1 MGYYLDLFSPET
13 FETFSAGD
21 RSVSGFRTSRQR
33 AASRIHPRDKLVCYL
48 TKLSR
53 WVGVLEVLS
62 DSFVSSDPLFY
73 PSGDPYVVRFRVL
86 PLVWLSRDHSVPIRE
101 SAVWDILSFTRD
113 HDKASSSWTGKF
125 RQSLVQLDDRDGTFL
140 EDLLVHQDRDPV
152 AYPVD
157 EAEYR
162 RLVAQPVRRAEGIVT
177 VTVPEESPTEEE
189 KPRDKEAIRQ
199 SAHVQGMLAR
209 IGEAMGFTVWLPRN
223 DRARALKEWTPAAK
237 VLLES
242 LPLNYDDVTL
252 RTIEQID
259 VLWLNKRS
267 IARAFEVEHTTAV
280 YSGLLRMADLLALQP
295 NMDIKL
301 HIVAPADRREK
312 VFQELRRPV
321 FSLLDRGPLSEL
333 CSYLSYDSV
342 EEIASLEHLA
352 HTTDT
357 VLQDFIETVD

>member
-21 RSVSGFRTSRQR
+21 RSVSGFRSSRQR
-33 AASRIHPRDKLVCYL
+33 AAQRIHPGDKLICYL

-53 WVGVLEVLS
+53 WVGVLEVVS
-62 DSFVSSDPLFY
+62 DSYVSTDPVFY
-73 PSGDPYVVRFRVL
+73 PLGDPYVVRFRVK
-86 PLVWLSRDHSVPIRE
+86 PAVWLPRDHSVPIRE
-101 SAVWDILSFTRD
+101 TEIWTTLSFTRD
-113 HDKASSSWTGKF
+113 HDKGSSSWTGKF
-125 RQSLVQLDDRDGTFL
+125 RQSLVQLDDQDGIFL
-140 EDLLVHQDRDPV
+140 EDFLRRQDRDPV
-152 AYPVD
+152 VYPVD
-157 EAEYR
+157 DAEYR
-162 RLVAQPVRRAEGIVT
+162 KFLAQPVRRAEGVVT
-177 VTVPEESPTEEE
+177 VTVPDDTPADENTSH
-189 KPRDKEAIRQ
+189 DKNAIRQ
-199 SAHVQGMLAR
+199 SIHVQALLAR

-223 DRARALKEWTPAAK
+223 DRARSLKEWAPGEKT
-237 VLLES
+237 LLDT

-301 HIVAPADRREK
+301 HIVAPVDRREK

-333 CSYLSYDSV
+333 CSFLSYDSI

-352 HTTDT
+352 HITDT
-357 VLQDFIETVD
+357 VLLDFIETVD